1 MLNIS
6 HLTYTKVELW
16 DLIVCI
22 AVNGE
27 KFQSRAMTLTLVR
40 RCPISNF
47 SKIFSCTTIYSNF
60 MIIDILLFELPC
72 KNTETQK
79 HGNTETHTDSDKYS
93 IIAFSKNA
101 TIISIQL

>member
-1 MLNIS
+1 
-6 HLTYTKVELW
+6 
-16 DLIVCI
+16 
-22 AVNGE
+22 
-27 KFQSRAMTLTLVR
+27 
-40 RCPISNF
+40 
-47 SKIFSCTTIYSNF
+47 